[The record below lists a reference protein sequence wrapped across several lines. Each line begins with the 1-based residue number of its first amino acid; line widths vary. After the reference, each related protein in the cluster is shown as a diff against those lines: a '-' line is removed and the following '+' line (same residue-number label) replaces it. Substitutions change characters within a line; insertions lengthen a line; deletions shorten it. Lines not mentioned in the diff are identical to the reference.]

1 MRRAFTLLEL
11 LVVIAII
18 AVLIGLLLPAVQK
31 VREAALMAQ
40 SQNNIRQIGLALHH
54 TADTNQ
60 GQLPGHYDTGP
71 AYRYSTLIELLPYL
85 EAQPMYQYI
94 DRHGGPPIGREWL
107 LPVRA
112 YMSPLDPSHGTKMAE
127 FNRWFDTDDP
137 DKLSA
142 SSYAINA
149 QFFMSRPDLRNITDG
164 LSQTIWLSE
173 HYAWNCGGVAFMY
186 TAGFTQGP
194 SGSWGAVQPATFAH
208 AYAQGRPA
216 PGDYIPIT
224 TGNPPVTTAAGG
236 ATFQVSPRP
245 ADCDPRLPNAASRR
259 GLQVGMADGST
270 RILAPGIAPSTFW
283 GMVTPSGGEVI
294 SAD

>member
-1 MRRAFTLLEL
+1 
-11 LVVIAII
+11 
-18 AVLIGLLLPAVQK
+18 
-31 VREAALMAQ
+31 
-40 SQNNIRQIGLALHH
+40 
-54 TADTNQ
+54 
-60 GQLPGHYDTGP
+60 
-71 AYRYSTLIELLPYL
+71 
-85 EAQPMYQYI
+85 
-94 DRHGGPPIGREWL
+94 
-107 LPVRA
+107 
-112 YMSPLDPSHGTKMAE
+112 MAE

-173 HYAWNCGGVAFMY
+173 HYAWNCDGVAFMY

-194 SGSWGAVQPATFAH
+194 SGSWGPVQPATFAH
-208 AYAQGRPA
+208 AYAQGRPT

>member
-40 SQNNIRQIGLALHH
+40 SQNNIRQMGLALHH
-54 TADTNQ
+54 IADTNQ

-71 AYRYSTLIELLPYL
+71 AFRYSTLIELLPYL
-85 EAQPMYQYI
+85 EAEAAYQYI
-94 DRHGGPPIGREWL
+94 NSPGVVFSNRELL
-107 LPVRA
+107 LPVRT
-112 YMSPLDPSHGTKMAE
+112 YMSPLDPSRGTATAE
-127 FNRWFDTDDP
+127 LTRYIGVFNP
-137 DKLSA
+137 DKLSV
-142 SSYAINA
+142 SSYATNA
-149 QFFMSRPDLRNITDG
+149 QFFWARPELRTITDG

-173 HYAWNCGGVAFMY
+173 HYAWNCGGVAFLY
-186 TAGFTQGP
+186 PVGLVQGLNR
-194 SGSWGAVQPATFAH
+194 SWGAFQPATFAH